1 MQDYELSILEQYP
14 VTVKSTRKMRGAFF
28 CDTDQGLFLLR
39 EAGVSRR
46 RVLLMRHVGLHL
58 LREGGLRTDLPVA
71 NRDGEY
77 VTVSP
82 DGRSYILKEWY
93 AGREC
98 DVRRT
103 RELLEG
109 TANLAHL
116 HRFMERVPPCPEP
129 EEPEP
134 EEPGPG
140 EDREAQKERGPVE
153 EPPRR
158 SLGKEYE
165 SHNRELRK
173 IRRFIREKP
182 SRGEFELAFLGCFD
196 SMFAWAR
203 RAMEELERTD
213 CGELDRKS
221 RQENTMLHG
230 DYNYHNILLTDAGC
244 ATTNFDRCRPGVQAE
259 DLYYFL
265 RKAME
270 KHGWN
275 VRCADHMLDAYS
287 AIRPLSAAETDYLK
301 VRLIYPEKFWK
312 LADAYYRSGKAWIP
326 VKSVEKLRTA
336 VMQTEEK
343 GRFLEQI
350 FRVRM

>member
-1 MQDYELSILEQYP
+1 
-14 VTVKSTRKMRGAFF
+14 
-28 CDTDQGLFLLR
+28 
-39 EAGVSRR
+39 
-46 RVLLMRHVGLHL
+46 
-58 LREGGLRTDLPVA
+58 
-71 NRDGEY
+71 
-77 VTVSP
+77 
-82 DGRSYILKEWY
+82 
-93 AGREC
+93 
-98 DVRRT
+98 
-103 RELLEG
+103 
-109 TANLAHL
+109 
-116 HRFMERVPPCPEP
+116 MERVPPCPAP